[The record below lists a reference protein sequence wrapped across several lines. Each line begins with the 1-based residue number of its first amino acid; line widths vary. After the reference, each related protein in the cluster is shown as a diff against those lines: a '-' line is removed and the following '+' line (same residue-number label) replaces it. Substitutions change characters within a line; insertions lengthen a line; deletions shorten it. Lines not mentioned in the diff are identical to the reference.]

1 MNRKAGRTR
10 WGTARVYRMTRRNY
24 IARLRDTS
32 EVHRGTSP
40 DAYYDNTQDADGED
54 PQVDHQSENLE
65 RRRSQTR
72 VLR

>member
-1 MNRKAGRTR
+1 
-10 WGTARVYRMTRRNY
+10 MTRRNY